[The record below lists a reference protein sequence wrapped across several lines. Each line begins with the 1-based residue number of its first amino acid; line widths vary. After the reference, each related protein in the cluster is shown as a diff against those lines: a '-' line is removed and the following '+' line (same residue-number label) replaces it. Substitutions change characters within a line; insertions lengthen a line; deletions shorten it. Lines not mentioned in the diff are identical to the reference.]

1 VPAAAGAPSER
12 VRLARLALDS
22 AVAEDGV
29 TGADPGTL
37 GLRLTQGGGE
47 VVQGVTASVTSD
59 GRYELSVHL
68 VGRLV
73 PLQPLGDRV
82 RVAIEEAAASA
93 GLAERLGAVHIAWE
107 DVSAPGDPAPTR
119 AATPVGSPPSSTPP
133 RPGSGAAAAAG
144 SGAPPP
150 TAAAGSEPPPAPGGT
165 QPPDVTP
172 RPAG

>member
-1 VPAAAGAPSER
+1 MQESSAWVPAEAGTPSER

-22 AVAEDGV
+22 ALAENGV
-29 TGADPGTL
+29 TGADSGPL

-47 VVQGVTASVTSD
+47 VVQGVTAAVTPD
-59 GRYELSVHL
+59 GRYGLSLHL
-68 VGRLV
+68 IGRLV
-73 PLQPLGDRV
+73 PLGPLGDRV
-82 RVAIEEAAASA
+82 RAAIEQAAASA

-107 DVSAPGDPAPTR
+107 DVSAPGDPAPIG
-119 AATPVGSPPSSTPP
+119 AGVPTPADAPPTSTAP

-150 TAAAGSEPPPAPGGT
+150 I
-165 QPPDVTP
+165 Q